1 MKYLIFILI
10 SSMALAEVSHDVLIR
25 GKIGND
31 FNEKQVKVH
40 DTLGQS
46 YYLPRSSFPKNFK
59 FKQGESFSIEV
70 HEKVLDKVKII
81 KK

>member
-1 MKYLIFILI
+1 MKYLFLLLL
-10 SSMALAEVSHDVLIR
+10 SSMAFAEVSTDVLIR

-31 FNEKQVKVH
+31 FNDKQVKVN

-46 YYLPRSSFPKNFK
+46 YYLPRSSFPKDFK
-59 FKQGESFSIEV
+59 FKQGESFTIEV
-70 HEKVLDKVKII
+70 DEKVLDKVKMI

>member
-1 MKYLIFILI
+1 MKYFIFILF
-10 SSMALAEVSHDVLIR
+10 SSMALAGVSTDVLIR

-70 HEKVLDKVKII
+70 HEKVLDKVKML